1 MWCVELQYQKTCSSS
16 RLTVFYVGGVL
27 ECVVSGV
34 DPHGGASHRLS
45 QSEGHRGARS
55 SRIFPLSYKKQITKL
70 NKEISNLNYSTNY
83 IRHKKMFCAIVSHH
97 HFCFFKLTFLS
108 PYVMLAESALW

>member
-1 MWCVELQYQKTCSSS
+1 MWRVQLQYQKTCSSS
-16 RLTVFYVGGVL
+16 GLTVFYVGGVL

-55 SRIFPLSYKKQITKL
+55 SRIFYLSYKKQITKL
-70 NKEISNLNYSTNY
+70 NKEISNLNYGTIY
-83 IRHKKMFCAIVSHH
+83 VRKKKFCAMVSHH
-97 HFCFFKLTFLS
+97 PFCFF
-108 PYVMLAESALW
+108 